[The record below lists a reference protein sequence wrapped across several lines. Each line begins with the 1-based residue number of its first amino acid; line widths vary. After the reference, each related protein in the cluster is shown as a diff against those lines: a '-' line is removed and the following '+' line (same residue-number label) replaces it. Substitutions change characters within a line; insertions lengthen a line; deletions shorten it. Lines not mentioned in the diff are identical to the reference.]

1 MSKFKLHLL
10 IEEKK
15 WPTALLLLQDPDSI
29 PSTKLPYKENLPLHM
44 ACDRQAPEEFI
55 LALLRANEDAAKW
68 PGQHGNLPLHI
79 AAQRDLGFD
88 AVDALIRA
96 YPQALEYRN
105 VNNCT
110 PRDYG
115 ETDSQVFQAL
125 SRPTCCWV
133 ELIEEEAREENQD
146 RTVLDMHK
154 RVDKALPELD
164 DINRK
169 YVTLI
174 DHAKVLERRFHD
186 FSRLQSPELVE
197 RVIGIE
203 KTFKDSYER
212 IHNAC
217 VILEEDVEISEARDS
232 IASMATLVRQR
243 DVERIQ
249 KISAEELGEL
259 RSQLENVK
267 LSLPLHKRVEEVET
281 RE

>member
-15 WPTALLLLQDPDSI
+15 WPTALLLLQDPDTI

-44 ACDRQAPEEFI
+44 ACDRKAPDEFI

-68 PGQHGNLPLHI
+68 PGQNGNLPLHV

-88 AVDALIRA
+88 TVDALIRA
-96 YPQALEYRN
+96 YPQALEHRN
-105 VNNCT
+105 ANNCT

-146 RTVLDMHK
+146 RTVLDLHK
-154 RVDKALPELD
+154 RVDKSLPELD
-164 DINRK
+164 DMTRS
-169 YVTLI
+169 YVSLI
-174 DHAKVLERRFHD
+174 EHAMTLERRYQEFIK
-186 FSRLQSPELVE
+186 LQSPELVD
-197 RVIGIE
+197 RVSAID
-203 KTFKDSYER
+203 KTFKDTYER
-212 IHNAC
+212 IQNAC
-217 VILEEDVEISEARDS
+217 VILEEEVEISEARDS
-232 IASMATLVRQR
+232 MAAMATMVRQR

-249 KISAEELGEL
+249 RVSAEELGEL
-259 RSQLENVK
+259 RSQVECVK
-267 LSLPLHKRVEEVET
+267 LSLTKKKRAE
-281 RE
+281 

>member
-15 WPTALLLLQDPDSI
+15 WPTALLLLQDPDTI

-44 ACDRQAPEEFI
+44 ACDRKAPDEFI

-68 PGQHGNLPLHI
+68 PGQNGNLPLHV

-88 AVDALIRA
+88 TVDALIRA
-96 YPQALEYRN
+96 YPQALEHRN
-105 VNNCT
+105 ANNCT

-146 RTVLDMHK
+146 RTVLDLHK
-154 RVDKALPELD
+154 RVDKSLPELD
-164 DINRK
+164 DMTRS
-169 YVTLI
+169 YVSLI
-174 DHAKVLERRFHD
+174 EHAMTLERRYQEFIK
-186 FSRLQSPELVE
+186 LQSPELVD
-197 RVIGIE
+197 RVSAID
-203 KTFKDSYER
+203 KTFKDTYER
-212 IHNAC
+212 IQNAC
-217 VILEEDVEISEARDS
+217 VILEEEVEISEARDS
-232 IASMATLVRQR
+232 MAAMATMARQR

-249 KISAEELGEL
+249 RVSAEELGEL
-259 RSQLENVK
+259 RSQVECVK
-267 LSLPLHKRVEEVET
+267 LSLTKKKRAE
-281 RE
+281 

>member
-15 WPTALLLLQDPDSI
+15 WPTALLLLQDPDTI

-44 ACDRQAPEEFI
+44 ACDRKAPDEFI

-68 PGQHGNLPLHI
+68 PGQNGNLPLHV

-88 AVDALIRA
+88 TVDALIRA

-105 VNNCT
+105 ANNCT

-146 RTVLDMHK
+146 RTVLDLHK
-154 RVDKALPELD
+154 RVDKSLPELD
-164 DINRK
+164 DMTRS
-169 YVTLI
+169 YVSLI
-174 DHAKVLERRFHD
+174 EHAMTLERRYQEFIK
-186 FSRLQSPELVE
+186 LQSPELVE
-197 RVIGIE
+197 RVSAID
-203 KTFKDSYER
+203 KTFKDTYER
-212 IHNAC
+212 IQNAC
-217 VILEEDVEISEARDS
+217 IILEEEVEISEARDS
-232 IASMATLVRQR
+232 MAAMATMARQR

-249 KISAEELGEL
+249 RVSAEELGEL
-259 RSQLENVK
+259 RSQVESVK
-267 LSLPLHKRVEEVET
+267 LSLNKKKRAE
-281 RE
+281 